1 MRWKAYPEESRL
13 LVVFLITSSLVLLYG
28 LFQFNRQPFD
38 LALLKSLQPGM
49 SKSEV
54 VKILGSP
61 RSEFDS
67 SWHYARVG
75 AWPILHVDFDNQDRL
90 VSFESDE

>member
-1 MRWKAYPEESRL
+1 MRWKAYPEERRV
-13 LVVFLITSSLVLLYG
+13 LVFFLITICLLLLYG

-38 LALLKSLQPGM
+38 LSLLKSLQPGM
-49 SKSEV
+49 TKSEV

-61 RSEFDS
+61 RSEFGS

-75 AWPILHVDFDNQDRL
+75 AWPILHVYFDTQDRL
-90 VSFESDE
+90 VSFESDD